1 MENQPEPCWIDA
13 NGKPQDEGLHD
24 AMLNDNAAADR
35 ALAEDAIRLSIR
47 AGVDEKDARR
57 FYGGK

>member
-1 MENQPEPCWIDA
+1 
-13 NGKPQDEGLHD
+13 
-24 AMLNDNAAADR
+24 MLDDNAAADR
-35 ALAEDAIRLSIR
+35 ALAEDAIRLSIK